1 MTEDRGELAALL
13 RAWRTR
19 LRPAD
24 VGLPAGANRRI
35 DGLRRQELAVLAGL
49 SVDYLDRLEQ
59 GRATSP
65 SADVLE
71 ALARALQLSAAE
83 HEHLFR
89 VAGLVATQPG
99 TVPTRVPAGV
109 VRMVGRWPG
118 LPAGVFTASWSLT
131 HWNAAWTALFGDPS
145 WYSGRA
151 RNLAW
156 AQFTTGLPGVVFT
169 AGERAR
175 FEAALTSDLRVAASR
190 YPADAELGAL
200 VTDLLAHSPR
210 FAALWTAGT
219 VTPHAADTKLVR
231 HPAVGE
237 LRLDCDVLAVPAA
250 DLHVVAY
257 SATPGTP
264 DADRLRLALTVGAV
278 TQEV

>member
-1 MTEDRGELAALL
+1 MLL

-24 VGLPAGANRRI
+24 VGMPAGANRRI

-71 ALARALQLSAAE
+71 ALARALRLSAAE
-83 HEHLFR
+83 REHLFR
-89 VAGLVATQPG
+89 AGGRVAEKPG
-99 TVPTRVPAGV
+99 MVPRRVPPGV
-109 VRMVGRWPG
+109 LRMVDRWAD

-131 HWNAAWTALFGDPS
+131 HWNRGWAALFGDPS
-145 WYSGRA
+145 GHAGRA

-156 AQFTTGLPGVVFT
+156 GQFTTGLPAIVFT
-169 AGERAR
+169 AAEQER
-175 FEAALTSDLRVAASR
+175 FEAALTSDLRVAAAR
-190 YPADAELGAL
+190 YPADPELSA
-200 VTDLLAHSPR
+200 LLADLREHSPR
-210 FAALWTAGT
+210 FAALWAAGT
-219 VTPHAADTKLVR
+219 VTEHAADTKLLR

-250 DLHVVAY
+250 DLHVVTY

-264 DADRLRLALTVGAV
+264 DADRLRLATTVGAS
-278 TQEV
+278 T